1 MTQKSSLTTSECV
14 SSLDGRRLRIAT
26 LLLVQHPQCAGTCVG
41 AQGDGSR
48 CYADKCWNRLFI
60 VTI

>member
-14 SSLDGRRLRIAT
+14 SSLDGTRLRIAT

-41 AQGDGSR
+41 TQGNGSR
-48 CYADKCWNRLFI
+48 CYVDECWDKLFI
-60 VTI
+60 VTM

>member
-14 SSLDGRRLRIAT
+14 SSLDGTRLRIAT

-41 AQGDGSR
+41 AQGNGSR
-48 CYADKCWNRLFI
+48 CCVDKCWNK
-60 VTI
+60 

>member
-14 SSLDGRRLRIAT
+14 SSLDGTRLRIAT

-41 AQGDGSR
+41 TQGNGSR
-48 CYADKCWNRLFI
+48 CYVDKC
-60 VTI
+60 